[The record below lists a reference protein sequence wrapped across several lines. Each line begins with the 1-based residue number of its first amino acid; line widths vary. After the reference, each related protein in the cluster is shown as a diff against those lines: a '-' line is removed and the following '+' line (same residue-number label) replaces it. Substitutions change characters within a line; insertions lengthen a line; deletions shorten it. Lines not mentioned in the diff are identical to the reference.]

1 MMRRAWVLGILVAV
15 GMSAAIF
22 AEQEPKPVLPMMIEK
37 VKDNLYMISGADG
50 ANTGGNTAVFI
61 ADKGVVLV
69 DTKYAGYGQAIL
81 DKVKT
86 VTDKPITHIIN
97 THTHGDHVGAN
108 DFFPAS
114 VEIVTH
120 ENTATNMAKMKNFAE
135 PAAKHGLPDRT
146 FKDRVT
152 LLSGNDSID
161 IYYFGPAHTN
171 GDAFIVFRNLR
182 VMHAGDVFPG
192 TRTPL
197 MDANNGGTGIGY
209 PGTLANAIAGVKN
222 VDTVIPG
229 HSPVTNWQAF
239 VDYGEFI
246 KAWVSSVQ
254 TAAKAGKPAEQAVSE
269 FVPPEKF
276 KSFGMGSGKANAE
289 LIYKELQK

>member
-1 MMRRAWVLGILVAV
+1 MRRTCVLGILVIV
-15 GMSAAIF
+15 GMTAAIL
-22 AEQEPKPVLPMMIEK
+22 AEQGQKPLPPMMIEK
-37 VKDNLYMISGADG
+37 VKENLYMVSGAEG
-50 ANTGGNTAVFI
+50 ANTGGNTAVYI
-61 ADKGVVLV
+61 AANGVVLV

-86 VTDKPITHIIN
+86 VTNKPVTHIIN

-114 VEIVTH
+114 VEIVAH
-120 ENTATNMAKMKNFAE
+120 ENTATNMAKMYTFAV
-135 PAAKHGLPDRT
+135 PASKHGLPDRT

-161 IYYFGPAHTN
+161 VYYFGPAHTN

-192 TRTPL
+192 PRTPL
-197 MDANNGGTGIGY
+197 MDANNGGTGVGY
-209 PGTLANAIAGVKN
+209 PGALSRAIAGIKN

-229 HSPVTNWQAF
+229 HSPVTNWQGF

-246 KAWVSSVQ
+246 SAWVSSVQ
-254 TAAKAGKPAEQAVSE
+254 AAAKAGKTGEQALSE
-269 FVPPEKF
+269 FVPSEKF
-276 KSFGMGSGKANAE
+276 KSYGTGSGKANVE
-289 LIYKELQK
+289 LIYKEVQK